1 MKVIHAASELE
12 AAPRRVCLA
21 IGVFDGIHLGHQQVI
36 RQTITDARQHQAL
49 SIVITFDRHPNS
61 VVAPDRIPPL
71 IFSLSQKLRVIA
83 SLGVE
88 ATLLIRFDRAFSE
101 QSGER
106 FVRDLARDFREIHSI
121 CVGSDF
127 TFGHR
132 RTGNIALLK
141 NLGQELRF
149 AVRSLAAVSLDGTTV
164 SSTRIREAV
173 RQGDLDAASQ
183 MLGRAYSIAG
193 PVVKGDQLGGQLGF
207 PTANLDVAG
216 LVLPPDGVYA
226 AHARV
231 QENSFSAVRNIGL
244 RPTLQD
250 SAPQRRF
257 EVHLLDFNADIY
269 GQEIEVAFVEKLRDE
284 QKFPS
289 IEALRA
295 QISRDTAAARQLL
308 G

>member
-61 VVAPDRIPPL
+61 VVAPDRTPPL
-71 IFSLSQKLRVIA
+71 IYSLPQKLRVIA

-88 ATLLIRFDRAFSE
+88 ATLLIRFDQAFSE

-106 FVRDLARDFREIHSI
+106 FVRDLVRDFREIHSI
-121 CVGSDF
+121 CVGSSF

-132 RTGNIALLK
+132 RTGNVALLK
-141 NLGQELRF
+141 NLGQELQF
-149 AVRSLAAVSLDGTTV
+149 AVRSLAAVSLDGTVV

-183 MLGRAYSIAG
+183 MLGRAYSISW
-193 PVVKGDQLGGQLGF
+193 PVIKGDQLGGQLGF
-207 PTANLDVAG
+207 PTANLDVTG

-226 AHARV
+226 AHARI
-231 QENSFSAVRNIGL
+231 QENSCWLS
-244 RPTLQD
+244 
-250 SAPQRRF
+250 
-257 EVHLLDFNADIY
+257 
-269 GQEIEVAFVEKLRDE
+269 
-284 QKFPS
+284 
-289 IEALRA
+289 
-295 QISRDTAAARQLL
+295 
-308 G
+308 